1 MQLTWFH
8 FFLIPNRVTLS
19 PTSSPESVHVYY
31 RKTITFLHNSWPSL
45 FFPSHLPYL
54 AIPSESALEIR
65 GALTCQYPSTIVSS
79 LVPSPGSFVLLL
91 ALCHEEP
98 FFPKTYQPGLSD
110 LQGFPFFI
118 RVKASLVAVVKNPSI
133 NAGNAGSIPRLGR
146 SPREENGNPF
156 RYSYMGNPMDRRAWC
171 AIVHRVAKS
180 RTQFSN

>member
-133 NAGNAGSIPRLGR
+133 NAGNAGSIPRLGDEKER
-146 SPREENGNPF
+146 IGLVM
-156 RYSYMGNPMDRRAWC
+156 SYAEM
-171 AIVHRVAKS
+171 
-180 RTQFSN
+180 

>member
-1 MQLTWFH
+1 M
-8 FFLIPNRVTLS
+8 
-19 PTSSPESVHVYY
+19 
-31 RKTITFLHNSWPSL
+31 
-45 FFPSHLPYL
+45 
-54 AIPSESALEIR
+54 
-65 GALTCQYPSTIVSS
+65 SS

-171 AIVHRVAKS
+171 AIVHRVAKAS
-180 RTQFSN
+180 LPPPHQLLSAHQGLSGPSVEDPYPKPPHTQSYCLQPD